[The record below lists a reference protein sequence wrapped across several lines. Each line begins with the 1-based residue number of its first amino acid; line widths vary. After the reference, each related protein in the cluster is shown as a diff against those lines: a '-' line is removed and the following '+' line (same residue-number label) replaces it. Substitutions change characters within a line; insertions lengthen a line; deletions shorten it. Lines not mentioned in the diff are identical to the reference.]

1 MANEPKLKLNRI
13 KAVLA
18 EQNKT
23 GRWLAGQL
31 GKGENI
37 ISRWCSNKI
46 QPSLEQLAKIAE
58 ILQVDARTLIR
69 PNGGLN
75 QSATNTIF

>member
-1 MANEPKLKLNRI
+1 MAKEPKLKLNRI

-31 GKGENI
+31 GKGENTV
-37 ISRWCSNKI
+37 SRWCSNKI
-46 QPSLEQLAKIAE
+46 QPSLEQLAQIAD
-58 ILQVDARTLIR
+58 ILQVDTRTLIY
-69 PNGGLN
+69 PNKEIKQN
-75 QSATNTIF
+75 

>member
-23 GRWLAGQL
+23 GRWLARQL
-31 GKGENI
+31 GKGDNTV
-37 ISRWCSNKI
+37 SRWCSNKI
-46 QPSLEQLAKIAE
+46 QPSLEQLRKIAQVLNLTLG
-58 ILQVDARTLIR
+58 ILFVPSNNIV
-69 PNGGLN
+69 
-75 QSATNTIF
+75 TIQ

>member
-1 MANEPKLKLNRI
+1 MAKEPKLKLNRI

-18 EQNKT
+18 EQDKS

-31 GKGENI
+31 GKGENT

-46 QPSLEQLAKIAE
+46 QPSLEQLSKIAE
-58 ILQVDARTLIR
+58 VLHVDTRSLIC
-69 PNGGLN
+69 PNEDVN
-75 QSATNTIF
+75 QHGE

>member
-1 MANEPKLKLNRI
+1 MAKEPKLKLNRI

-31 GKGENI
+31 GKGENT

-58 ILQVDARTLIR
+58 ILKVDTRTLIY
-69 PNGGLN
+69 PNEEVN
-75 QSATNTIF
+75 QNKNQ